1 MLLTITTW
9 RMGGAVKIRSDGGMH
24 MQRARF
30 FIFAAAAALAA
41 SPALAQEVVPGFTA
55 STVGPCDDCAT
66 SAVPLGFSVN
76 FFGNTYLNT
85 FVSSNGYVTFN
96 SGQTAFTPTGLGASY
111 TGQPIIAPFFA
122 DVDTR
127 GTGSETYGT
136 GTFNGMNAFGVT
148 WNAVGYYNENTSPT
162 NTFQVLLVD
171 RSDVGSGDFDIY
183 FNYDNI
189 LWETGDFDGG
199 VNGLGGTSASAG
211 FNAGQG
217 GAAGTFFELPGSL
230 VNGALLNGGPDALVS
245 HSNINQ
251 PGRFLFEVRNG
262 IVGIPSSVPEPAT
275 WAMMLVGFGAIG
287 VSLRRKRRVE
297 AAIA

>member
-1 MLLTITTW
+1 
-9 RMGGAVKIRSDGGMH
+9 
-24 MQRARF
+24 MQRMRLFA
-30 FIFAAAAALAA
+30 FAAAAVLAA
-41 SPALAQEVVPGFTA
+41 SPAVAQQVVSGFNGA
-55 STVGPCDDCAT
+55 TVGPCDDCAT
-66 SAVPLGFSVN
+66 GAVALGFSAN
-76 FFGNTYLNT
+76 FFGTTYTDT

-127 GTGSETYGT
+127 GTGTETYGT

-148 WNAVGYYNENTSPT
+148 WDAVGYFNQETSPT

-171 RSDVGSGDFDIY
+171 RSDVAAGDFDIY
-183 FNYDNI
+183 FNYNNI
-189 LWETGDFDGG
+189 QWETGDFDGG

-217 GAAGTFFELPGSL
+217 GAPGTFFAMPGSL
-230 VNGALLNGGPDALVS
+230 VNGAFLNGGPDALAS
-245 HSNINQ
+245 GSNINQ

-262 IVGIPSSVPEPAT
+262 IVGIPSGVPEPAT

-287 VSLRRKRRVE
+287 VSLRRKRGLK